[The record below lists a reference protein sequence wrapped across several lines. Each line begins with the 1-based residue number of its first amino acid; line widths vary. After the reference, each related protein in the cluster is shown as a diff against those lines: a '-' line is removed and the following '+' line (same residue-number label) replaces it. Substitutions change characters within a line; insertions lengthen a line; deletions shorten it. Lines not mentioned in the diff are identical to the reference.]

1 MELFSFRIA
10 CWSIFLFTYF
20 QEIVFEKAV
29 AMVHIFSIALRLME
43 WPSIF
48 FTSILTIAVIND
60 S

>member
-10 CWSIFLFTYF
+10 CWSIFLFTYL
-20 QEIVFEKAV
+20 QEIVLEKSV
-29 AMVHIFSIALRLME
+29 AMAHIFLIGLRLME